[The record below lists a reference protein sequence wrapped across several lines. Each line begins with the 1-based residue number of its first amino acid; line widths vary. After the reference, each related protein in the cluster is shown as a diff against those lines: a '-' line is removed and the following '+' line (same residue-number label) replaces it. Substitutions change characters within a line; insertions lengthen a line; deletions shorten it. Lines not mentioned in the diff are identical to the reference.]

1 MSVGE
6 ARTTPRLA
14 SAERPMDNSPA
25 PASSSRS
32 GRLIGPL
39 AAAAGLV
46 AFALTAGFFW
56 FAAHVADEQIV
67 LNRSADGIVALTG
80 GAARITD
87 AVELLAAGRGRRLLI
102 SGVNPT
108 THSSELSHLV
118 PAYQRVFSCCVDLDY
133 SAVNTIGNALE
144 TRRWVRQHGFHSL
157 VVVTSNYHMP
167 RAMVELAH
175 QLPDVTLIA
184 FPVVPEKRRGEP
196 WWSSP
201 ATAKILVNEYLKYIV
216 TVVRTRFDLVATE
229 ATGADEAHLA
239 ATA

>member
-6 ARTTPRLA
+6 ARTTTSIA
-14 SAERPMDNSPA
+14 SAKRPMDNSPA
-25 PASSSRS
+25 PGSFSRR
-32 GRLIGPL
+32 GRLKGPL
-39 AAAAGLV
+39 LAAAGLV
-46 AFALTAGFFW
+46 VLAIVAGFFW
-56 FAAHVADEQIV
+56 FAARVAEEQIV
-67 LNRSADGIVALTG
+67 LDRSADGIVALTG

-102 SGVNPT
+102 SGVNRT

-133 SAVNTIGNALE
+133 SAVNTIGNAVE
-144 TRRWVRQHGFHSL
+144 TRRWVREHGFHSL

-175 QLPDVTLIA
+175 QLPDVTLIP

-201 ATAKILVNEYLKYIV
+201 ATAKVLVHEYLKYLV
-216 TVVRTRFDLVATE
+216 TVVRTHFDLVE
-229 ATGADEAHLA
+229 RI
-239 ATA
+239 